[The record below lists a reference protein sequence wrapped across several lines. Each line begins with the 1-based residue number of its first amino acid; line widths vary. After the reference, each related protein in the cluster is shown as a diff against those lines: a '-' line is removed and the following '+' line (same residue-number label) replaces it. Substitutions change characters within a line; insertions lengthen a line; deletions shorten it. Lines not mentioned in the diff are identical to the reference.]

1 MLAIVPGGFGYFIR
15 ADTAALFDD
24 PVALANW
31 LITFMF
37 VVDVGFATVG
47 YMLTM
52 RPLDAHIRTANP
64 YASAWAAAL
73 ICYPPFILMN
83 DDGPLDYR
91 IGNFSDGSWMHWF
104 AGHPWLLS
112 ATGDR
117 KSTRLNSSN

>member
-1 MLAIVPGGFGYFIR
+1 MRISDWSSDVCSSDL
-15 ADTAALFDD
+15 
-24 PVALANW
+24 
-31 LITFMF
+31 F

-112 ATGDR
+112 ATGIVLVLLVR
-117 KSTRLNSSN
+117 KGVV

>member
-1 MLAIVPGGFGYFIR
+1 MGTEPADPQAIANHLRSWAVKGFYLAFMLAIVPGGFGDFIR

-52 RPLDAHIRTANP
+52 RPLDAHRSEEHTSELQSLMRNS
-64 YASAWAAAL
+64 YAGFCL
-73 ICYPPFILMN
+73 KKQKHTQ
-83 DDGPLDYR
+83 R
-91 IGNFSDGSWMHWF
+91 INTIIK
-104 AGHPWLLS
+104 L
-112 ATGDR
+112 
-117 KSTRLNSSN
+117 

>member
-1 MLAIVPGGFGYFIR
+1 MGTEPADPQAIANHLRSWAVKGFYLAFMLAIVPGGFGDFIR

-52 RPLDAHIRTANP
+52 RSEERRVGKECVSTCRSRWSP
-64 YASAWAAAL
+64 Y
-73 ICYPPFILMN
+73 
-83 DDGPLDYR
+83 
-91 IGNFSDGSWMHWF
+91 H
-104 AGHPWLLS
+104 
-112 ATGDR
+112 
-117 KSTRLNSSN
+117 